1 MFKEAADIK
10 TSDQLNLP
18 VPQAKFETVVVK
30 PSEIQQDMVQALS
43 ERAAEVHSGSVDP
56 SVDNMLKITS
66 DGRKIGLD
74 QRLMNSALPD
84 DPSSKLNACVNNVLR
99 IWNDTKEQKLTQL
112 IFCDMSTP
120 KGDGSFNVYDDIR
133 SKLLN
138 AGVPEQEIEF
148 IHNADTENK
157 KAELFSKVRSGQ
169 VRVLLGS
176 VIAGAMG
183 LLVLILS
190 DGQADALWACAMLI
204 GAAACFLGVSRRGML
219 LCSLMGLLVAQGAA
233 GVAGVLR
240 TDVQPWT
247 DAALLCASVS
257 TALAEIVRRTAIF
270 LLTPPGVKGGHRG

>member
-1 MFKEAADIK
+1 MDRAM
-10 TSDQLNLP
+10 
-18 VPQAKFETVVVK
+18 
-30 PSEIQQDMVQALS
+30 IQPNPPRDNALRVS
-43 ERAAEVHSGSVDP
+43 R
-56 SVDNMLKITS
+56 
-66 DGRKIGLD
+66 
-74 QRLMNSALPD
+74 
-84 DPSSKLNACVNNVLR
+84 
-99 IWNDTKEQKLTQL
+99 
-112 IFCDMSTP
+112 
-120 KGDGSFNVYDDIR
+120 
-133 SKLLN
+133 
-138 AGVPEQEIEF
+138 
-148 IHNADTENK
+148 
-157 KAELFSKVRSGQ
+157 EL

>member
-1 MFKEAADIK
+1 MTVGMLLATILLVLTFSGVLCGAWERLGIRQRTAGVWLLAMLAALLMPDVRLGAARVNPAGLAV
-10 TSDQLNLP
+10 T
-18 VPQAKFETVVVK
+18 
-30 PSEIQQDMVQALS
+30 
-43 ERAAEVHSGSVDP
+43 AAE
-56 SVDNMLKITS
+56 L
-66 DGRKIGLD
+66 
-74 QRLMNSALPD
+74 
-84 DPSSKLNACVNNVLR
+84 
-99 IWNDTKEQKLTQL
+99 
-112 IFCDMSTP
+112 
-120 KGDGSFNVYDDIR
+120 
-133 SKLLN
+133 
-138 AGVPEQEIEF
+138 
-148 IHNADTENK
+148 
-157 KAELFSKVRSGQ
+157 

-233 GVAGVLR
+233 GVSGVLR